1 MKTNQKI
8 VLLSTIVLLSMIF
21 ACKESEASADISYDS
36 QTEAMEETVEETE
49 DVAKVASSSAAEEPK
64 NTNRKFLR
72 TADIKLKVKNVANS
86 TKNIENATNK
96 FGGFVTYTN
105 LESNINEKTETRV
118 SQDSILET
126 LKYTVT
132 NTMTIRDPNT
142 KLDTLVKTIAKEID
156 FLDARLIKAEDVTL
170 LLLSNEMDRKR
181 SSGTQKRIENAV
193 DNKGKKL
200 NQIIDAEENLDQKK
214 ADSDGKKLEN
224 LSLLDQLNYSTL
236 SMQIYQRETIK
247 NSLFAS
253 EKSINNYRPHLG
265 MQIWDSAKTGWYMLE
280 SIIAFIV
287 QLWAVFLMIFLFWL
301 GYKRLNPKK

>member
-86 TKNIENATNK
+86 TENIENATNK

-132 NTMTIRDPNT
+132 NTMTIRVPST

-170 LLLSNEMDRKR
+170 LLLSNEMARKR
-181 SSGTQKRIENAV
+181 SSGTQ
-193 DNKGKKL
+193 
-200 NQIIDAEENLDQKK
+200 
-214 ADSDGKKLEN
+214 
-224 LSLLDQLNYSTL
+224 
-236 SMQIYQRETIK
+236 
-247 NSLFAS
+247 
-253 EKSINNYRPHLG
+253 
-265 MQIWDSAKTGWYMLE
+265 
-280 SIIAFIV
+280 
-287 QLWAVFLMIFLFWL
+287 
-301 GYKRLNPKK
+301 

>member
-1 MKTNQKI
+1 M
-8 VLLSTIVLLSMIF
+8 
-21 ACKESEASADISYDS
+21 
-36 QTEAMEETVEETE
+36 
-49 DVAKVASSSAAEEPK
+49 
-64 NTNRKFLR
+64 
-72 TADIKLKVKNVANS
+72 
-86 TKNIENATNK
+86 
-96 FGGFVTYTN
+96 
-105 LESNINEKTETRV
+105 
-118 SQDSILET
+118 
-126 LKYTVT
+126 
-132 NTMTIRDPNT
+132 
-142 KLDTLVKTIAKEID
+142 
-156 FLDARLIKAEDVTL
+156 
-170 LLLSNEMDRKR
+170 
-181 SSGTQKRIENAV
+181 